1 MKSSQKIVRKKNL
14 CNFNKHSGNEG
25 NQTVSHEANLCEIAT
40 TSYNSKNSVLIYKE
54 LCNFLNSGI
63 KENSLK

>member
-14 CNFNKHSGNEG
+14 YNFNKHLGNEG

-40 TSYNSKNSVLIYKE
+40 TSYNSKNSVQINKKMT
-54 LCNFLNSGI
+54 NFLKLNI
-63 KENSLK
+63 